1 MATTADLMG
10 LGLPAA
16 LASKLGNV
24 VTNPLVGVGTTQT
37 GAALL
42 PSSIVYLTPTAG
54 AAAYILGGTSSQSRL
69 FFLVNSSAA
78 VTALVFPP
86 ISGLFNGGVANAAIS
101 IPPNTAAIIQLIS
114 GGGVV
119 PGLWS
124 AIIGQSAASQA
135 LLATQYTAI
144 ATNTPATLTG
154 AQMAGAS
161 DVTINMTATLGGAG
175 TLNSATAVQIVA
187 AIPYA
192 QPGFSYNL
200 RIINSS
206 GANFAWTLTTATGIT
221 LNGTMTIAQNTFR
234 DFYVT
239 VTSLT
244 AVAIQS
250 IGTGTNS

>member
-1 MATTADLMG
+1 MAITSDLMG
-10 LGLPAA
+10 LGMPAA
-16 LASKLGNV
+16 LAGRIGNN
-24 VTNPLVGVGTTQT
+24 VTLNLVGVGTTQT
-37 GAALL
+37 GAASL
-42 PSSIVYLTPTAG
+42 PSSVVYLAPTAG
-54 AAAYILGGTSSQSRL
+54 AAAYILSGTSSQTRL
-69 FFLVNSSAA
+69 FFLVNSSAT

-86 ISGLFNGGVANAAIS
+86 VSGLFNGGTANAATS
-101 IPPNTAAIIQLIS
+101 IPPNTAAIFQLIS

-124 AIIGQSAASQA
+124 AIIGQSAGSQA
-135 LLATQYTAI
+135 LPATQYTAI

-161 DVTINMTATLGGAG
+161 DVTINMTATLAGAG
-175 TLNSATAVQIVA
+175 TLNSATAAQIVA
-187 AIPYA
+187 AIPDA
-192 QPGFSYNL
+192 QAGFSYNL

-206 GANFAWTLTTATGIT
+206 SANSWTLTTATGIT
-221 LNGTMTIAQNTFR
+221 LNGTMTIATQTFR

-239 VTSLT
+239 ITSLT